1 MIGKPMT
8 AILGA
13 ERGDALLAFYDLA
26 VAPATFDVVL
36 FLVLAEAERRRRGLA
51 RLHLVIVPGPNQGF
65 RAGGNPFST
74 AQSVWRL
81 SQVLVAAARLLPGRP
96 GVSVASG
103 RDEAVR
109 RLTAHRARQGAHAV
123 FPQGYD
129 PAAPYPR
136 HHFPFIAAAHREGAD
151 VRPLVASAA
160 ARGWMRRW
168 LDGEAG
174 AAGRPVVTLAL
185 REAAVMPERN
195 SRLPDWAAFA
205 RRLSR
210 DGFLPVV
217 LRDADTAAQPLPAH
231 WGDAVACPA
240 AVRSLELRMALYELS
255 AAVMQV
261 NNGPA
266 ALAHHSAGVAYATVK
281 MLADSPVTTD
291 RYMRRV
297 AQPPGASYAF
307 AGPRQRLVWAEDDL
321 PALVAAFEELL
332 APETQPVPMPDE
344 ADTAPDGLLRL
355 AGRLHRQ
362 GDAVAA
368 VEDCARLVRL
378 LPPDSPLLAEA
389 HHGHGL
395 ALAALGDGW
404 AALQAFEKAHAIA
417 PGDRKHARA
426 GARLALELAMLALDQ
441 DSLAAGCDLCVR
453 AAALDAGE
461 RRFAGPLART
471 ALELAR
477 RLLEA
482 DALEEA
488 ERTASIVLSL
498 SPSSEPARRIAAAV
512 QEARAAAQGRGA
524 EAVARRLAAY
534 RLRRDSALHRR
545 RAAEALTALSI
556 PALGRPAAWDLLV
569 ANGIVDAA
577 VAILESGDNRIDVVP
592 AALALLHAG
601 PWWPQ
606 SLAAAAEGRR
616 TDLARIL
623 EHPIGHAE
631 PHGRLL
637 RAVLAARRIDEAG
650 FAPWFD
656 AVRGCLRHLSAAPAA
671 AVPPAL
677 LTLLAALA
685 WQSFW
690 RDYPSPADAAEREA
704 LPVLEAQAGRSLKDL
719 LVFALYG
726 WPGRVSAAGALLTG
740 GGHPFFRRLSR
751 AVIGH
756 RPEPG
761 PLDDGEAGGAHAG

>member
-1 MIGKPMT
+1 MSAG
-8 AILGA
+8 
-13 ERGDALLAFYDLA
+13 RSDALLAFYDLA

-36 FLVLAEAERRRRGLA
+36 FLVLAEAERRRRGLV
-51 RLHLVIVPGPNQGF
+51 RLHVVIVPGPSDGF
-65 RAGGNPFST
+65 RDGGNPFTT

-81 SQVLVAAARLLPGRP
+81 SQLLVAAVCLLPGRP
-96 GVSVASG
+96 AVSVASS
-103 RDEAVR
+103 REETVR
-109 RLTAHRARQGAHAV
+109 RLHAHRKGRDAPPV
-123 FPQGYD
+123 FPPDYD

-136 HHFPFIAAAHREGAD
+136 HHFPFVAAAHGAGAD
-151 VRPLVASAA
+151 VRPLAASAA

-168 LDGEAG
+168 LDGKAR
-174 AAGRPVVTLAL
+174 AAGRPVVALVL
-185 REAAVMPERN
+185 REAPVMPERN

-217 LRDADTAAQPLPAH
+217 LRDADTAARPLPPS

-240 AVRSLELRMALYELS
+240 AVRSLDLRMALYELS

-266 ALAHHSAGVAYATVK
+266 ALAHHSAGVAYATLK

-291 RYMRRV
+291 GYMRRV

-321 PALVAAFEELL
+321 PALVAAFEALL
-332 APETQPVPMPDE
+332 APETPAPIPDV

-368 VEDCARLVRL
+368 VEDCARLIRL
-378 LPPDSPLLAEA
+378 LPPDSVELAAA

-395 ALAALGDGW
+395 ALAVLGDGW
-404 AALQAFEKAHAIA
+404 AALQALEKAHAIA
-417 PGDRKHARA
+417 PGDRRHARA
-426 GARLALELAMLALDQ
+426 GARLALELAMLALEQ

-477 RLLEA
+477 RLLAA

-488 ERTASIVLSL
+488 ERASSVAVTL
-498 SPSSEPARRIAAAV
+498 SPASEPARRIAAAV
-512 QEARAAAQGRGA
+512 QEARARVQGRGA

-545 RAAEALTALSI
+545 RAAEALRALSV
-556 PALGRPAAWDLLV
+556 PPLGRPAAWDLLV
-569 ANGIVDAA
+569 ANGTVDAA
-577 VAILESGDNRIDVVP
+577 VAILESGDNRVDIVP

-650 FAPWFD
+650 FAPWFE
-656 AVRGCLRHLSAAPAA
+656 AVRGCLRHLSAVPAS
-671 AVPPAL
+671 AVPPTL
-677 LTLLAALA
+677 LTLLGALA

-690 RDYPSPADAAEREA
+690 RDHPPPAEAAEREA
-704 LPVLEAQAGRSLKDL
+704 LPALEAQAGRSPKDL

-726 WPGRVSAAGALLTG
+726 WPGRVPGAAAILSSA
-740 GGHPFFRRLSR
+740 GHPLFRRLSR

-761 PLDDGEAGGAHAG
+761 PPDDGEAGGGHAD